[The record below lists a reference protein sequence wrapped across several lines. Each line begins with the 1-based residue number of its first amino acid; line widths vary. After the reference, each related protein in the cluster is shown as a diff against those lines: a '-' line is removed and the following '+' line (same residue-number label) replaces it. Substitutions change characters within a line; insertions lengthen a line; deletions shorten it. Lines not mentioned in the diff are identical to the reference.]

1 MLNRRTI
8 IRLALLLLA
17 AGLLCL
23 GATLLAL
30 NLTPRLL
37 PVILGLNSVGSLA
50 DALPPDP
57 PPLTWAGAPLERVEL
72 LLPPYLPEPLEL
84 TAADLGAGGVVGDGT
99 TPGQSVY
106 LLTLDEDALNTLL
119 RRQFPTDSARY
130 RDLWVAL
137 QPGGMVVYAQVNLGL
152 RWQRMGLLLLQEGET
167 TLTPTGLVLEGAL
180 YTLPEKGS
188 LARTASRVTAT
199 VRQTLTALTLT
210 GPLEGEAHLSQM
222 RFHADRLEILAQ
234 AAYFVPP
241 PPDTGWRTLETGV
254 ELREMDVATGS
265 VVERVVIVRLA
276 PENLRFRVL
285 YEPDHPRPVSA
296 WADESRALL
305 VVNGGYFDPE
315 GHATALL
322 VSGGQRAGVPLG
334 DFAGMF
340 AVNAGG
346 QVSVRWLQE
355 QPYDPAEELV
365 EAVQS
370 FPVLVKPGGV
380 MGFPAEAD
388 EGTPARRTIVA
399 QDDAGRILF
408 IVAPRGYLGL
418 HEMAVFLTG
427 SNLEIEIALN
437 LDGGGSTGLWLNSG
451 AGGVEIDS
459 ITPVPSVIVIEK
471 QRY

>member
-1 MLNRRTI
+1 MLNRRAFV
-8 IRLALLLLA
+8 RMALLLLA

-37 PVILGLNSVGSLA
+37 PAILGLTCAGPLA

-57 PPLTWAGAPLERVEL
+57 PPLALTGTPLERVEL

-84 TAADLGAGGVVGDGT
+84 TAADLGAGGAVGDGT
-99 TPGQSVY
+99 TPGRSVY
-106 LLTLDEDALNTLL
+106 LLTLDEDALDTLL
-119 RRQFPTDSARY
+119 RRQFSMDSARY
-130 RDLWVAL
+130 RDLQVDL
-137 QPGGMVVYAQVNLGL
+137 QPGGLIVSAEVNLGL

-167 TLTPTGLVLEGAL
+167 GLVPAGLVLEGAL
-180 YTLPEKGS
+180 YALPEKGS

-199 VRQTLTALTLT
+199 GKRTLTALTLT
-210 GPLEGEAHLSQM
+210 GPLDGEAHISQV
-222 RFHADRLEILAQ
+222 RFHADRIELLAQ
-234 AAYFVPP
+234 ATFFVPP
-241 PPDTGWRTLETGV
+241 PPDTGWQTLGRGV
-254 ELREMDVATGS
+254 ELRQVDVATGS
-265 VVERVVIVRLA
+265 VVERVAIVRLS

-285 YEPDHPRPVSA
+285 YAPGHPRPVSA
-296 WADESRALL
+296 WADEFHPLL

-322 VSGGQRAGVPLG
+322 VSGGQRAGFPLG

-340 AVNAGG
+340 AVTADG
-346 QVSVRWLQE
+346 QVGVRWLRE

-380 MGFPAEAD
+380 MGFPAAAD
-388 EGTPARRTIVA
+388 EGRPARRTVVA
-399 QDDAGRILF
+399 QDGAGRILF
-408 IVAPRGYLGL
+408 VVAPRGYLGL
-418 HEMAVFLTG
+418 HEMAVFLADSDLG
-427 SNLEIEIALN
+427 IEIALN
-437 LDGGGSTGLWLNSG
+437 LDGGGSTGLWLNPE

-459 ITPVPSVIVIEK
+459 ITPVPSVIAVEE
-471 QRY
+471 R